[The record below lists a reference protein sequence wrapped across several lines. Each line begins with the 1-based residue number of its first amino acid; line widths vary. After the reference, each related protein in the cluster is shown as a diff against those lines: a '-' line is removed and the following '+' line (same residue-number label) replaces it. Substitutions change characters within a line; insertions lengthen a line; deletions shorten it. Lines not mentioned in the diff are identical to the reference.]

1 MHQILITGS
10 QQSGL
15 AGNVFIVRIMHKM
28 EYISKCSI
36 LVLKTVY
43 IMMQMVRRGYTV
55 GGVKNV
61 ATFIV

>member
-10 QQSGL
+10 RQSGL
-15 AGNVFIVRIMHKM
+15 AGNVFFVRIMHKM
-28 EYISKCSI
+28 EYISKCGI

-43 IMMQMVRRGYTV
+43 IMMQMVCCGYAV

>member
-1 MHQILITGS
+1 MQQILSIGS

-15 AGNVFIVRIMHKM
+15 AGNVFFVRIMHKM

-43 IMMQMVRRGYTV
+43 IMMQMVRHGYTV
-55 GGVKNV
+55 GVVKNV